1 MWALDKKITVAD
13 NASIY
18 DYMGQQCPNSMC
30 INPVSEDEV
39 VNLYLYNTNSVCVC
53 VCLSSIGGQTAGPIV
68 TKFGTHMRIDLGM
81 VPTKNWP
88 HEWPGSVGSL
98 GPISESGLSCQL
110 LLRAVVWQMTSQ
122 LIRRRN
128 DVVFAAFNQPV
139 SVRPMNVHKIN
150 KKNFTH
156 PTPGGPASRG
166 AGGWGV
172 KISKVR
178 EISRTAEEIDKKKI
192 LPKK

>member
-1 MWALDKKITVAD
+1 M
-13 NASIY
+13 
-18 DYMGQQCPNSMC
+18 
-30 INPVSEDEV
+30 
-39 VNLYLYNTNSVCVC
+39 CVC
-53 VCLSSIGGQTAGPIV
+53 VCLSSIGGQTAGPIM
-68 TKFGTHMRIDLGM
+68 TTFGTHMRIYLGM
-81 VPTKNWP
+81 VPTKYWP

-139 SVRPMNVHKIN
+139 SVRPMNVQKIN
-150 KKNFTH
+150 KTNVYPPH
-156 PTPGGPASRG
+156 PGGSSVP
-166 AGGWGV
+166 GGGGDWGI

-178 EISRTAEEIDKKKI
+178 EISRTAEKIDKQKKFCR
-192 LPKK
+192 KNNQNM